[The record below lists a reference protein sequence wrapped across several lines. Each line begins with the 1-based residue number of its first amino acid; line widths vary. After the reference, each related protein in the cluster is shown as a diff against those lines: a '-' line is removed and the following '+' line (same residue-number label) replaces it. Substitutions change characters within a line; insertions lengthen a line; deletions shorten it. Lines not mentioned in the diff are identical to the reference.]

1 MIPVFVLSLPD
12 CHERR
17 SRITASLNH
26 LGIPLEFVDGVD
38 GRNGLPPEY
47 ESQIDRE
54 AARRAGHLLCDAEF
68 ACSLS
73 HIKIYRKIVEEKIEY
88 ALILE
93 DDIQPLPTLV
103 EYLSGRY
110 YEDAELTQLRYSKA
124 YVRRKGVKPLFGDY
138 TSHLRAP
145 RMNISGA
152 WGYVI
157 SRNAAL
163 HFIEN
168 ALPITK
174 EADWPDCIE
183 TLVAQRKC
191 RVVSPSTLILHK
203 EGNEGSLINKAG
215 RADNKE
221 SRRLF
226 GVYVPL
232 FKKMAHAYNRAWRKP
247 FCKRLPTPPFHSEV
261 QHLMHV

>member
-17 SRITASLNH
+17 SRITGSLDR
-26 LGIPLEFVDGVD
+26 LGIPFEFIDGVD

-54 AARRAGHLLCDAEF
+54 ATRRAGRILSDAEF

-73 HIKIYRKIVEEKIEY
+73 HIKIYRRIVEEKIEY
-88 ALILE
+88 ALMLA
-93 DDIQPLPTLV
+93 DDHQPLPTLV

-145 RMNISGA
+145 RMNITGSCA
-152 WGYVI
+152 CVI

-168 ALPITK
+168 ALPITNV
-174 EADWPDCIE
+174 ADWPDCIE

-191 RVVSPSTLILHK
+191 RVVSPSTLISHQ
-203 EGNEGSLINKAG
+203 EGNEGSLLDKTG
-215 RADNKE
+215 RANNKE
-221 SRRLF
+221 SRRLL
-226 GVYVPL
+226 GVYVPP
-232 FKKMAHAYNRAWRKP
+232 FKKMAHTYNRAWRKP
-247 FCKRLPTPPFHSEV
+247 FCKRLPT
-261 QHLMHV
+261 